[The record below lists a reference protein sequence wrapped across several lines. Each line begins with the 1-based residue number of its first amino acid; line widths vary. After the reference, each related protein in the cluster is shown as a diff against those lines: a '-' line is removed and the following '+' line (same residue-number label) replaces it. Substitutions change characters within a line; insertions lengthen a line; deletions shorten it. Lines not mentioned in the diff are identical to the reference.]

1 MDCLRIRDVRHC
13 KHTVIHCRREHERR
27 RSLGEPTPS
36 LSKRKIS
43 VLAALILSVFSLLSG
58 VLIFLQA
65 EEAVAEG
72 QSGYGPDGYFSTFGE
87 GAAGMP
93 MRADGA
99 TATGARKILFGKSGL
114 LPNAALSVDAAAAS
128 TVDIDGRYLLLGKG
142 ENPSEHRDPSES
154 AQGVSASWTTPLDEN
169 EVLLWSGM
177 EVTSAFK
184 YAPNKDDGHSFDGGT
199 SSNGVAS
206 YVSYAAQVSRE
217 LDSATYYAEAERRQ
231 FAPATALPGVCT
243 AGKKGSC
250 LEAEASRSD
259 SIGEYRVFPLSSG
272 DMSEYFNSE
281 DGAFTGDDAKRQ
293 STGLNGNLGSWSR
306 SAHRSFRR
314 YVTVL
319 HTEGLVSHEYET
331 AQFALRPALRLSL
344 ENLLLSASSVDQSQ
358 NSADDMQLTFVDI
371 DAESGLSKYHVN
383 TWIASVSGEA
393 GSRKLEVSGNQ
404 ELGNDFGWKIVDP
417 DTSQVLGSGRT
428 STGGNMALPESAMSD
443 ESKDYDLYVWG
454 QQDGSATNGWSNIAT
469 EPVKTTIR
477 GWKVKVPPSYGIELT
492 GATAG
497 GLKAYRIGD
506 YEEWVFDHTGALKS
520 VKLST
525 PAGVKASV
533 LAAAGVAG
541 GSGVDVD
548 DPIGWVA
555 SQWLGYP
562 TDPLSDDVTSA
573 YSPYAGR
580 LQVFAKALAAKS
592 DAELGGVKGS
602 LPAGTFASPVTE
614 TLNVSGPGL
623 YLIVDDSGA
632 SLPMIVG
639 TKVFNEALDD
649 GDGRFV
655 DFADAGVRGKP
666 RLGRA
671 VLKTSRVELSKR
683 VVNDGGVDGF
693 DVGASVQFEIAVQ
706 VPDLS
711 GFSSVTYNSY
721 VFDLSD
727 VAGAGLTLPV
737 AGDVRVLV
745 DVDPVSGVVAPDTD
759 VTAQVSVGKATTVN
773 PDDTLTVAG
782 LKAVFAEDVSGRVAN
797 RAALPAGSLI
807 RLRYM
812 AVLNAGASFSAPGGG
827 GLAPNANMV
836 TLTRSTSVGGSEQRS
851 ATANAYSFKLD
862 LVKVDKDDVSK
873 PLGDAK
879 FEVSRDGQALKFVK
893 LSDGV
898 YRLDAAGAAE
908 VTTHTDGM
916 LTLLGVEARELS
928 FRETQA
934 PSGYFTVSDFT
945 VEVVPVW
952 DADASEVTVASYRT
966 RGSSLAYVSQDGR
979 SVVVADP
986 SKSLANLPY
995 TGGVGILL
1003 LLIIGGVFLVVAV
1016 RPYYLSHRAEATA
1029 NILI

>member
-1 MDCLRIRDVRHC
+1 M
-13 KHTVIHCRREHERR
+13 
-27 RSLGEPTPS
+27 S

-99 TATGARKILFGKSGL
+99 TATGARKILFGKSGV

-142 ENPSEHRDPSES
+142 GNPSEHRDPSES
-154 AQGVSASWTTPLDEN
+154 AQGVSASWTTPLNEN
-169 EVLLWSGM
+169 EVLLWSGT

-231 FAPATALPGVCT
+231 FAPGTALPGVCT
-243 AGKKGSC
+243 AGKKVSC

-319 HTEGLVSHEYET
+319 GTEGLVSHDYET

-344 ENLLLSASSVDQSQ
+344 ENLLLSASIVDQSQ

-497 GLKAYRIGD
+497 GLKAYRIGE
-506 YEEWVFDHTGALKS
+506 YAESVFDHTGALKS

-533 LAAAGVAG
+533 LA
-541 GSGVDVD
+541 
-548 DPIGWVA
+548 
-555 SQWLGYP
+555 
-562 TDPLSDDVTSA
+562 
-573 YSPYAGR
+573 GR
-580 LQVFAKALAAKS
+580 S

-623 YLIVDDSGA
+623 YLIVDDSGS

-639 TKVFNEALDD
+639 TRVFNEALDD

-655 DFADAGVRGKP
+655 DFADVGVKGKP
-666 RLGRA
+666 RLGQ
-671 VLKTSRVELSKR
+671 VTLKTSVVEVSKR
-683 VVNDGGVDGF
+683 IVNDAGVDGF
-693 DVGASVQFEIAVQ
+693 DVGASVEYEIALR

-711 GFSSVTYNSY
+711 DVGYASVAYGSY
-721 VFDLSD
+721 AFDLTD
-727 VAGAGLTLPV
+727 VADPGLTLPV
-737 AGDVRVLV
+737 AGDVQVLM
-745 DVDPVSGVVAPDTD
+745 DVDPVSGVADPDTD
-759 VTAQVSVGKATTVN
+759 VTATPGVSVVKATTAN
-773 PDDTLTVAG
+773 ADDTLRVSG
-782 LKAVFAEDVSGRVAN
+782 LQVLFAESDGASGVRNKTTV
-797 RAALPAGSLI
+797 PAGSLI
-807 RLRYM
+807 RVRYA
-812 AVLNAGASFSAPGGG
+812 AVLDADAVFEAPGG
-827 GLAPNANMV
+827 AVVSNANTV
-836 TLTRSTSVGGSEQRS
+836 TVTRTRSDGGSEQRS

-862 LVKVDKDDVSK
+862 LVKVDKDDTSK
-873 PLGDAK
+873 ALGNAS

-893 LSDGV
+893 LSAGV
-898 YRLDAAGAAE
+898 YRLDAAGGAE
-908 VTTHTDGM
+908 VATHADGT
-916 LTLLGVEARELS
+916 LSLLGVEARELS

-934 PSGYFTVSDFT
+934 PSGYFTVSDFL

-966 RGSSLAYVSQDGR
+966 SGSALAYVDPDGD
-979 SVVVADP
+979 SVMVADP

-995 TGGVGILL
+995 TGGLGILL